1 MSDRARR
8 GGLVGPLLLVG
19 LGVLFLLN
27 NLGIT
32 AVSVWDVLFHLWP
45 VILIA
50 IGLDLLIGRRSV
62 LGSLLVLA
70 LILTVFV
77 GGILL
82 IGVQD
87 GVALAGE
94 DITQPLGEVTEAEIS
109 MGPAIGLIRLG
120 SLDPGSSYLV
130 RGTIRLLS
138 GEDLRREFNP
148 DRDPARLTL
157 RSSGQTWFPV
167 IGGWGDKA
175 TWDLELNPDVA
186 LNMDL
191 SLGVGKIEVD
201 LTGLNLSAVQ
211 VDLGLGKTIVT
222 LPDEGRFT
230 AKVSGAIGEIYVVI
244 PQGMAARIHV
254 STGLGT
260 SSIPSG
266 YIHRG
271 DTYSSPGY
279 ESAEDRV
286 EMDIS
291 QAIGMI
297 TVVDLGR

>member
-1 MSDRARR
+1 
-8 GGLVGPLLLVG
+8 
-19 LGVLFLLN
+19 
-27 NLGIT
+27 
-32 AVSVWDVLFHLWP
+32 
-45 VILIA
+45 
-50 IGLDLLIGRRSV
+50 
-62 LGSLLVLA
+62 
-70 LILTVFV
+70 
-77 GGILL
+77 
-82 IGVQD
+82 
-87 GVALAGE
+87 
-94 DITQPLGEVTEAEIS
+94 
-109 MGPAIGLIRLG
+109 
-120 SLDPGSSYLV
+120 LV
-130 RGTIRLLS
+130 RETIRLLS

>member
-1 MSDRARR
+1 MSEGTRR
-8 GGLVGPLLLVG
+8 GGLVGPILLVG
-19 LGVLFLLN
+19 LGALLLLN

-45 VILIA
+45 LILIA

-62 LGSLLVLA
+62 WGSLLVLV
-70 LILTVFV
+70 LILAVFI

-87 GVALAGE
+87 GTALTGE
-94 DITQPLGEVTEAEIS
+94 DIAQSLGGVTEAEIS
-109 MGPAIGLIRLG
+109 LGPAIGLIRVG
-120 SLDPGSSYLV
+120 SLPPGSSNLIQ
-130 RGTIRLLS
+130 GTIRLMS
-138 GEDLRREFNP
+138 GEDLKQEFNP

-175 TWDLELNPDVA
+175 TWDLGLNPEVA

-201 LTGLNLSAVQ
+201 LTGLDMTSVE
-211 VDLGLGKTIVT
+211 VSLGLGKTIIT

-230 AKVSGAIGEIYVVI
+230 AKISGAIGETYVVI
-244 PQGMAARIHV
+244 PQGMAVRIHV

-260 SSIPSG
+260 SSMPSG
-266 YIHRG
+266 FIRHG

-286 EMDIS
+286 DMDIS
-291 QAIGMI
+291 QAMGMI
-297 TVVDLGR
+297 TVVDLRR

>member
-1 MSDRARR
+1 MSERARR

-27 NLGIT
+27 NLGLT

-45 VILIA
+45 LILIA

-62 LGSLLVLA
+62 WGSLLVLA

-87 GVALAGE
+87 GTALAGE
-94 DITQPLGEVTEAEIS
+94 DISQPLGGVSEAEIS
-109 MGPAIGLIRLG
+109 MGPALGLIRVG
-120 SLDPGSSYLV
+120 SLDSESSYLV
-130 RGTIRLLS
+130 RGTIRLMS
-138 GEDLRREFNP
+138 GEDLRREYSP

-167 IGGWGDKA
+167 IGGWGDEA
-175 TWDLELNPDVA
+175 TWDLGLNPEVA

-201 LTGLNLSAVQ
+201 LTGLNMTSVEIS
-211 VDLGLGKTIVT
+211 LGLGKTIVT

-230 AKVSGAIGEIYVVI
+230 AKISGAIGETYVVI
-244 PQGMAARIHV
+244 PKSMAVRIHV

-260 SSIPSG
+260 SSMPAG

-291 QAIGMI
+291 QAIGLI
-297 TVVDLGR
+297 TVVDLRR